1 MEIKQITEWADKNL
15 DKIIEARRH
24 LHMYP
29 ELGDEEIKTQ
39 GYLLEALRAD
49 GIDCRQI
56 ARTGILAWVT
66 GLSGGNVVG
75 ARADIDALPLAEAA
89 DVPYRS
95 RHEGIMHACGHDA
108 HTAILLGVARFF
120 KQHEKEFKGTVKF
133 FFQPAE
139 ESIGGGDRMIKEG
152 CLKDPDVQYVTG
164 LHVQASLDYDQVE
177 LKSGVLNASTCDI
190 TLIVKGKSSHGASP
204 DRGAD
209 AVVIAA
215 QIVTALQTVVSRSVS
230 PMDNVVLTL
239 GKISG
244 GDASNIIADRVE
256 INGTLRTAK
265 ESTYQTATGI
275 IKNISSS
282 IARSMG
288 GDCEVIINKGYP
300 ALENNSEVL
309 KVIEENAI
317 KYLGADHIV
326 YKEFLSMGG
335 EDFSYFCNATKAAFF
350 HLGCRRT
357 DREPYGLH
365 TRQFD
370 IDERC
375 LKTGVVLQVMNLLSL
390 LSRTGG

>member
-1 MEIKQITEWADKNL
+1 
-15 DKIIEARRH
+15 
-24 LHMYP
+24 
-29 ELGDEEIKTQ
+29 
-39 GYLLEALRAD
+39 
-49 GIDCRQI
+49 
-56 ARTGILAWVT
+56 
-66 GLSGGNVVG
+66 
-75 ARADIDALPLAEAA
+75 
-89 DVPYRS
+89 
-95 RHEGIMHACGHDA
+95 
-108 HTAILLGVARFF
+108 
-120 KQHEKEFKGTVKF
+120 
-133 FFQPAE
+133 
-139 ESIGGGDRMIKEG
+139 
-152 CLKDPDVQYVTG
+152 
-164 LHVQASLDYDQVE
+164 
-177 LKSGVLNASTCDI
+177 
-190 TLIVKGKSSHGASP
+190 
-204 DRGAD
+204 
-209 AVVIAA
+209 
-215 QIVTALQTVVSRSVS
+215 
-230 PMDNVVLTL
+230 MDNVVLTL
-239 GKISG
+239 GRISG

-350 HLGCRRT
+350 HLGCRRK